1 MEEILRKIPGVQKT
15 TVGYSGG
22 TTADPTYRAV
32 CTGLTG
38 HAEAVEIALC
48 WGWID
53 GQKRG
58 LDEQHFLQ
66 RFTPRRARSIWSK
79 VNIDKVAR
87 LIETGRMKFTI
98 EGQEILMGPG
108 DVLHIP
114 RNVPHSA
121 EVLEDM
127 TGIDLFS
134 PPREDWI
141 NKTDAYL
148 RDQK

>member
-1 MEEILRKIPGVQKT
+1 MTLYHWDSMEREHVNPLFDRRLING
-15 TVGYSGG
+15 
-22 TTADPTYRAV
+22 
-32 CTGLTG
+32 
-38 HAEAVEIALC
+38 EAM
-48 WGWID
+48 
-53 GQKRG
+53 
-58 LDEQHFLQ
+58 
-66 RFTPRRARSIWSK
+66 T
-79 VNIDKVAR
+79 VAR
-87 LIETGRMKFTI
+87 LDLKKGCFVPLHSHHNEQISLIETGRMKFTI